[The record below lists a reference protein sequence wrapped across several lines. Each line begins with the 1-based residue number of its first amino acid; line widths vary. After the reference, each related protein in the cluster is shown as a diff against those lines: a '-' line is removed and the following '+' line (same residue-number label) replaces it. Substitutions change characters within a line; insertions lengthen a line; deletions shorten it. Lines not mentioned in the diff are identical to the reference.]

1 MPSEGRIDVM
11 DFPTP
16 DEIAPDRPLQAGAER
31 REDASIGPRLG
42 THQSSVK
49 SFSTLS
55 RRLGLGVAIAAL
67 SVTTLASPISAA
79 AYDADAASLAQAGS
93 TPIVIPMKAD
103 IQVTARGK
111 TQVGTTTRYHFLVKN
126 NGPANAP
133 TVNAYKEAHTEAL
146 IGSGFQLVSNGY
158 FTLSL
163 AAGQEKA
170 VTVDCTP
177 QAGYYCSRS
186 NMLVLNNPYDPND
199 SNNLA
204 TIQ

>member
-1 MPSEGRIDVM
+1 MH
-11 DFPTP
+11 
-16 DEIAPDRPLQAGAER
+16 ALK
-31 REDASIGPRLG
+31 
-42 THQSSVK
+42 H
-49 SFSTLS
+49 LS
-55 RRLGLGVAIAAL
+55 PVTRRLGLGVAVAAL
-67 SVTTLASPISAA
+67 AVTTLASPTSASAHA
-79 AYDADAASLAQAGS
+79 AADAASLAQAQAGS

-111 TQVGTTTRYHFLVKN
+111 TQVGTTTRYHYVVKN

-177 QAGYYCSRS
+177 QAGFYCSRS
-186 NMLVLNNPYDPND
+186 NLLVLNNPFDPND